1 MIFKA
6 RNFIFDNTKT
16 HIMGIL
22 NITPDSFS
30 DGGKFLAPTQAVNA
44 ALNMVN
50 DGASIIDIG
59 GQSTRPGSTV
69 ISAEEEWTRIEP
81 VLKILCKDK
90 TFAVSVDTF
99 YTEVAKKALYL
110 GADIINDVSG
120 NPTKEMAS
128 LISESGAGWI
138 IMHNAKP
145 CDTLDLEQI
154 NLFFKDAARKVLDC
168 GVLKEQLCFD
178 AGIGF
183 NKTNEQ
189 CYSII
194 KNTANIRHKDY
205 FYLLGASR
213 KRCIGEP
220 LGNIKPDERDIGT
233 SAANTIAIMGGA
245 NIIRV
250 HCVKTA
256 ADTVKLCDA
265 IRKV

>member
-6 RNFIFDNTKT
+6 RNFIFDDTKT

-30 DGGKFLAPTQAVNA
+30 DGGKFLTPTQAVNA

-50 DGASIIDIG
+50 YGASIIDVG
-59 GQSTRPGSTV
+59 GQSTRPGSTT
-69 ISAEEEWTRIEP
+69 ISAKEEWARIEP

-99 YTEVAKKALYL
+99 YSEVAKKALEL
-110 GADIINDVSG
+110 GVDIINDVSG
-120 NPTKEMAS
+120 NPTKEMAN

-138 IMHNAKP
+138 IMHKSEP
-145 CDTLDLEQI
+145 CDTLNLEQI
-154 NLFFKDAARKVLDC
+154 NLFFKDSANKAQDY
-168 GVLKEQLCFD
+168 GVFKEHLCFD

-183 NKTNEQ
+183 NKTNLQ
-189 CYSII
+189 SLSII
-194 KNTANIRHKDY
+194 KNTATVRHKNY

-220 LGNIKPDERDIGT
+220 LGNIKPEERDIGT
-233 SAANTIAIMGGA
+233 SVANTIAIMGGA

-256 ADTVKLCDA
+256 ADTVKICDA